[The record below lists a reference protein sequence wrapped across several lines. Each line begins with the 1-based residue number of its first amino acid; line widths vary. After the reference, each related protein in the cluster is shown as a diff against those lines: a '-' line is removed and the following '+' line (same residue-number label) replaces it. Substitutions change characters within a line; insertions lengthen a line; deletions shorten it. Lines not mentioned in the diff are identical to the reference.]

1 MREKKLTVTGNKF
14 VVFLIIKCWLIFTL
28 TYSLWTHWSIY
39 SLPLQTQVINQTTSE
54 GTCRH
59 CRTLANKRPAKTIRT
74 VKKLKRKQLFT
85 CSEQPSVQ
93 LGVIIKRFHAVKDG
107 IKAVTF

>member
-1 MREKKLTVTGNKF
+1 M
-14 VVFLIIKCWLIFTL
+14 
-28 TYSLWTHWSIY
+28 Y

-59 CRTLANKRPAKTIRT
+59 CRTLANKRPAKTIRA

-85 CSEQPSVQ
+85 CSEQSSVQ

-107 IKAVTF
+107 NKSSDILRLIFNVCVAARELKE